1 MNNAM
6 PEVFPKIVVDREYG
20 KFVDY
25 IDLDLQKISDHLR
38 NSGLTDEQILETNIN
53 LKSRVA
59 GERHLGTNL
68 GKYNRFNNNVN
79 IYALEVLAN
88 NKLSEE
94 KKEEFA
100 EGNINHTIVHELE
113 HRIASFDKKQA
124 KENIKYHI
132 KETVTNLRM
141 LGMLGLASLVYF
153 GGIQSYNQIANT
165 TPPLPVI
172 IGGSVLIFMG
182 MNSLEKN
189 HFRKQHYNEY
199 LNRPEELRAE
209 NAANNFNDSL
219 ITLKLKQNP

>member
-25 IDLDLQKISDHLR
+25 IDLDLQKVSDHLR

-79 IYALEVLAN
+79 IYALEILAN
-88 NKLSEE
+88 NNLSDEQ
-94 KKEEFA
+94 KDEFA
-100 EGNINHTIVHELE
+100 EDIINHTIVHELE
-113 HRIASFDKKQA
+113 HRIASFDKKLA
-124 KENIKYHI
+124 KENRNYHI
-132 KETVTNLRM
+132 KETVTNIRM
-141 LGMLGLASLVYF
+141 LGMLGLASLVNF
-153 GGIQSYNQIANT
+153 GGLQSYNQITNMA
-165 TPPLPVI
+165 PPLPVI
-172 IGGSVLIFMG
+172 IGGSVLVFMG
-182 MNSLEKN
+182 MNSLEKKF
-189 HFRKQHYNEY
+189 FREQHYNEY

-209 NAANNFNDSL
+209 KAAKNYKDSL
-219 ITLKLKQNP
+219 ITLTLKHNL